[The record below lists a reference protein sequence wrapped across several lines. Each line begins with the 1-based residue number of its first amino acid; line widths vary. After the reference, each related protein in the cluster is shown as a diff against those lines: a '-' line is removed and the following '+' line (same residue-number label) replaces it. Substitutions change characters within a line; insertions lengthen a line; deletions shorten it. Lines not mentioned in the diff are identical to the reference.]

1 MALCGLPWWPRN
13 FAASWVDGLTPT
25 PPYLFDAA
33 RQWSPSQLHF
43 IIANGV
49 KMTAMPAWK
58 LTMSDQDI
66 WSLVAFTHEL
76 RGISQRSFPCMRAAQ
91 PKPKLTAG
99 APPPA
104 GSMTEGS
111 GALTHRRHTKN
122 AN

>member
-1 MALCGLPWWPRN
+1 MVAPEFRGKLGRWAHANAALSTRRG
-13 FAASWVDGLTPT
+13 
-25 PPYLFDAA
+25 AA

-43 IIANGV
+43 VIANGV

-58 LTMSDQDI
+58 LTLSDQDI